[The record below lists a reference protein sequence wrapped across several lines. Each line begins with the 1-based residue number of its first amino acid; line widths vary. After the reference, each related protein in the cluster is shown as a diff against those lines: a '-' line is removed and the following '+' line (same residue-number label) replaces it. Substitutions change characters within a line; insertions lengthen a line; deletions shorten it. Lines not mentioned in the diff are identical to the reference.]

1 MVFDM
6 NYKIFIPF
14 GLILIIFST
23 IYAQTY
29 QIDLS
34 HVGYGKT
41 GRYAVFVIRNT
52 GETAIRDI
60 TILIDGEEHSTMKVV
75 MGSGAGFEKTL
86 YLEPGEH
93 LIEVRSSEGAY
104 DSLSI
109 NILETEEKP
118 ATNGEELPFIKE
130 NKLYIGIVIL
140 IVILVI
146 GIWLFTRK
154 PELK

>member
-1 MVFDM
+1 M
-6 NYKIFIPF
+6 NYKTFISF
-14 GLILIIFST
+14 GLILIIFFP

-29 QIDLS
+29 QINLS

-41 GRYAVFVIRNT
+41 GRYAVFIIRNT

-60 TILIDGEEHSTMKVV
+60 TILIDGEEHSTMKGI
-75 MGSGAGFEKTL
+75 MGPGAGFEKIL

-93 LIEVRSSEGAY
+93 LIEVRSSKGAY

-109 NILETEEKP
+109 NILEAVEKP
-118 ATNGEELPFIKE
+118 IKTVEELPFIKE
-130 NKLYIGIVIL
+130 NNLYIGAGIL

-146 GIWLFTRK
+146 GIWLLMKK
-154 PELK
+154 PKLE